1 MKHKTI
7 VLAGA
12 LLAVLFAVSCK
23 NECAFEP
30 VYKDM
35 LDVVDNPAKMD
46 ENKLAESKLPK
57 LWDKS
62 AVIDSMEKRVVVYG
76 KGLNVKP
83 AANNYGFVYEKTS
96 PHAFALQITTFMDP
110 EVSGFWNGGRRIQL
124 PFRNREKA
132 FAGCYK
138 DKELRCIR
146 SYYLRAEACEKRRRL
161 VYHSFRQ
168 LKKVYKQTG
177 GNEQHSFP
185 PVSVLMQ

>member
-1 MKHKTI
+1 MKHKI
-7 VLAGA
+7 MVLAGA
-12 LLAVLFAVSCK
+12 LLAVLFVVSCK

-83 AANNYGFVYEKTS
+83 AANNYGFVYEK
-96 PHAFALQITTFMDP
+96 H
-110 EVSGFWNGGRRIQL
+110 RRMPL
-124 PFRNREKA
+124 HCK
-132 FAGCYK
+132 
-138 DKELRCIR
+138 
-146 SYYLRAEACEKRRRL
+146 
-161 VYHSFRQ
+161 
-168 LKKVYKQTG
+168 
-177 GNEQHSFP
+177 
-185 PVSVLMQ
+185 

>member
-1 MKHKTI
+1 M
-7 VLAGA
+7 VLTGA

-110 EVSGFWNGGRRIQL
+110 EVSVDFGMVEDEFNCR
-124 PFRNREKA
+124 FVT
-132 FAGCYK
+132 
-138 DKELRCIR
+138 
-146 SYYLRAEACEKRRRL
+146 EKRLSPGVTKIKNYDAYARTICVQKPAKREDGWYTI
-161 VYHSFRQ
+161 VF
-168 LKKVYKQTG
+168 
-177 GNEQHSFP
+177 GN
-185 PVSVLMQ
+185 